1 MARFYYRKEKEIQ
14 GNSELMSHDN
24 PRCILELK
32 IIFQPGEKAVNTR
45 RHCRF

>member
-32 IIFQPGEKAVNTR
+32 IIFQPGEKKAVNTR
-45 RHCRF
+45 RF